1 MPSSSIDSSA
11 GSSSGSSSGRAD
23 GLLPL
28 SLPAL
33 LPDLRFEQSYLASVQ
48 HLVHEEEVQQSDK
61 QDGRKHKVAK
71 GRGPHGEKELWL
83 GDLRVEW

>member
-1 MPSSSIDSSA
+1 MPSSSIDSSIA
-11 GSSSGSSSGRAD
+11 SSGSSSGRAD

-48 HLVHEEEVQQSDK
+48 HLVHEEEQQQSDRH
-61 QDGRKHKVAK
+61 DGRKHKVTK
-71 GRGPHGEKELWL
+71 SRGKHGEKELWL